1 MPRPGRTLVPQPRSR
16 FIRIKCPECGNVQ
29 VTFSHASTT
38 VQCFKCGK
46 VLVEPSGGK
55 ATVIAEVIEVLR

>member
-1 MPRPGRTLVPQPRSR
+1 QPRSR